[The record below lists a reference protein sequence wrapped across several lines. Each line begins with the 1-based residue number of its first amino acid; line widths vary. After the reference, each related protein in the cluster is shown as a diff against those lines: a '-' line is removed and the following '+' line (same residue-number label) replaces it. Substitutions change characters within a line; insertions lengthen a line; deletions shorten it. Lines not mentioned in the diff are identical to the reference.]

1 MDRTLGT
8 PLFLPLSKT
17 NNSFMSH
24 RTEDLVDYFFGDAN
38 VQRLVTSTAS
48 CEPLRICYPKEV
60 NVSRFIAWL
69 LDPTEGHG
77 LGDLAI
83 QSLLVRAWWQ
93 LDHAEVPI
101 ATRRFLS
108 PSSVQTDGFSASVV
122 TTEVSLDGRLLDVLV
137 IDATRRRYIAIE
149 NKFGAQQ
156 SKAQLA
162 HYRKHL
168 EKLLPDF
175 LGVYIFLDSNEAAP
189 EDPAWIPIGYEW
201 LADFLMEAEKREATA
216 PHVRSAL
223 AQFRSVIEDESEDA
237 MAKSAYGRLVTE
249 VASGHPEILGWMA
262 EWSGSSSKGMRAH
275 VLVDLMQHTNSLEG
289 KAMLRLFQ
297 LYWRRTRVWDDCIR
311 QVQFGPFVRALRS
324 RFDDLLVDPKRVRS
338 GFSLQQWES
347 LIDREQFFSW
357 FYPAGVT
364 VRQTGESFKLTT
376 FVNLNNVRAEK
387 RDDLIEIAQEIR
399 AGNGMTAQLKDEQ
412 SFVQLRHRK
421 DLPFERAVDEV
432 VSQMVELQ
440 EWLNK
445 IR

>member
-1 MDRTLGT
+1 
-8 PLFLPLSKT
+8 
-17 NNSFMSH
+17 MSY
-24 RTEDLVDYFFGDAN
+24 RTEDLVDHFFGDPN

-93 LDHAEVPI
+93 IDHAVVPV

-108 PSSVQTDGFSASVV
+108 PSSVQTDGFSAAVV
-122 TTEVSLDGRLLDVLV
+122 TTEVSLDGRLLDVLI
-137 IDATRRRYIAIE
+137 IDAARRRYIAIE

-156 SKAQLA
+156 SRAQLA
-162 HYRKHL
+162 DYRKQL

-175 LGVYIFLDSNEAAP
+175 LGVHIFLDSNEADP
-189 EDPAWIPIGYEW
+189 EDPAWIPIGYDW
-201 LADFLMEAEKREATA
+201 LADFLMEAEQRGATA
-216 PHVRSAL
+216 PHIRDAL

-249 VASGHPEILGWMA
+249 VACGHPEILGLML
-262 EWSGSSSKGMRAH
+262 EWSGGSSKGMRAH
-275 VLVDLMQHTNSLEG
+275 VLADLMRYNNTLEG

-311 QVQFGPFVRALRS
+311 QVQFGPFVMALRA

-338 GFSLQQWES
+338 GFSLQKWES
-347 LIDREQFFSW
+347 LIDREQFSSW

-364 VRQTGESFKLTT
+364 VRQTGESFRLTT

-387 RDDLIEIAQEIR
+387 RDGLIAMAHDIR
-399 AGNGMTAQLKDEQ
+399 GANGVGAQLKDEQ
-412 SFVQLRHRK
+412 SFVRLRHRK
-421 DLPFERAVDEV
+421 DLSLERAVDEV
-432 VSQMVELQ
+432 VSQMAELQ
-440 EWLNK
+440 ARLDT